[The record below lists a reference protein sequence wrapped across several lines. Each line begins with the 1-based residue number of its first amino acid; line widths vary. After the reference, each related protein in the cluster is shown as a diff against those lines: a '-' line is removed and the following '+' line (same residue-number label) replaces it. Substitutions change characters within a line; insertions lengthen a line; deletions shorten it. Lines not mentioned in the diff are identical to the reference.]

1 MHNYGLHNLWAYC
14 SLNIILSDHIKV
26 DKIDGACGMH
36 GRGVRILMHINLEWE
51 DLNESKEFNID
62 ACIILK

>member
-1 MHNYGLHNLWAYC
+1 LCAYC
-14 SLNIILSDHIKV
+14 SLNIILGDQIKV

-36 GRGVRILMHINLEWE
+36 GMVMRILMHANLEWE
-51 DLNESKEFNID
+51 DQNEWKEFNID